1 MIEELEIATVTSR
14 GQITLPAPVRRK
26 LGVQTGGK
34 VAFVEQ
40 DGHYIVENVN
50 MLQLRDRSMDF
61 TTEEFL
67 VFSNNQ
73 ISTMAGDDEW

>member
-34 VAFVEQ
+34 VAFVEL
-40 DGHYIVENVN
+40 DGRYVVENVS
-50 MLQLRDRSMDF
+50 MLQLRDRRTDF
-61 TTEEFL
+61 STEEFID
-67 VFSNNQ
+67 FSTAQ
-73 ISTMAGDDEW
+73 IAQMTEGDEW

>member
-14 GQITLPAPVRRK
+14 GQITLPAPVRKK
-26 LGVQTGGK
+26 LGVKTGGK
-34 VAFVEQ
+34 VAFIEL

-50 MLQLRDRSMDF
+50 MLQLRDKSMDF

-67 VFSNNQ
+67 AFSSTE
-73 ISTMAGDDEW
+73 ISRMNEQDTW